1 MFCGEGRNI
10 YALDKNYGGILILW
24 DRLFGTYEDKRPE
37 ETTEYGLVFQ
47 PMTFNPI
54 KLQTYYYSEIWY
66 RIKGLNKWQNKIQA
80 VVKSPSWNP
89 GSPWTGWYHL
99 KLEVYFLF
107 HYHYHE
113 RLLFQYRLFSFL
125 NAQGLKEPIQLGSS
139 ATSHYI
145 LSRLLLISIRLLRN
159 GSWYGT

>member
-1 MFCGEGRNI
+1 MFHCEGRNI

-107 HYHYHE
+107 
-113 RLLFQYRLFSFL
+113 
-125 NAQGLKEPIQLGSS
+125 N
-139 ATSHYI
+139 
-145 LSRLLLISIRLLRN
+145 
-159 GSWYGT
+159 